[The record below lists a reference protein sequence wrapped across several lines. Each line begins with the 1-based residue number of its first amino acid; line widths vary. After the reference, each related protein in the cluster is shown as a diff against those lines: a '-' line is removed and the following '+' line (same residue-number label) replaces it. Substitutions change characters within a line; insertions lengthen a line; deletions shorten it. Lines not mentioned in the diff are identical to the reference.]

1 MPLLDINFQLDTK
14 EFSMLSN
21 FKKKELDDYLLKIF
35 RTGYLIHFPPTKKI
49 KQTIKYGHLIE
60 RMETIKTE
68 LSDEINNSKVGDKI
82 TSLETS
88 LTKLIGLSSNSCKKG
103 AIAENILE
111 ELFVNRYGDIRFEKK
126 GGQAHSGDAWL
137 HLPDDKIIML
147 ESKNYTTTVNKDE
160 ISKLHLDMI
169 THNIRWGILVSF
181 NSIIQGM
188 KELDYQTFVH
198 NKETYSIIMIS
209 NLSVDIHKLDLG
221 LQIIR
226 KLICIFDNVHN
237 FPWIIKD
244 ITQGLNEL
252 NLIIQKNY
260 ILRDSYYT
268 LERDI
273 QKLLSS
279 YHITLRDYQYELE
292 LKINEITKGIQTTM
306 NESIK
311 VSNNNNQDI
320 LDKYTNK
327 KILPLV
333 SRLIDVI
340 HEKKWHII
348 YNSDSEDRDYSIYQ
362 HDDEIAKLKI
372 QTKKI
377 IIGFYKNDIT
387 LTLHLDKDKENKQ
400 NLSIIKIL

>member
-14 EFSMLSN
+14 EFPMLKN

-35 RTGYLIHFPPTKKI
+35 RTGYLIHFPAPKKI
-49 KQTIKYGHLIE
+49 KQKIEYGNMIE
-60 RMETIKTE
+60 RMETIKME
-68 LSDEINNSKVGDKI
+68 LVDEINNSEVSNKI
-82 TSLETS
+82 NSLETS

-111 ELFVNRYGDIRFEKK
+111 ELFENRYGDIRFEKK
-126 GGQAHSGDAWL
+126 SGQAHSGDAWL

-160 ISKLHLDMI
+160 ITKLHSDMI

-181 NSIIQGM
+181 NSMIQGM
-188 KELDYQTFVH
+188 KELDFQTFVH

-226 KLICIFDNVHN
+226 KLMCMFDNMHN

-252 NLIIQKNY
+252 NQIVQKNY
-260 ILRDSYYT
+260 ILRDSYYV

-273 QKLLSS
+273 QKLLSN
-279 YHITLRDYQYELE
+279 YHTILRDYQYDLE
-292 LKINEITKGIQTTM
+292 LKINEITQGIQTTM
-306 NESIK
+306 EESIK
-311 VSNNNNQDI
+311 LSNNNNQDI
-320 LDKYTNK
+320 LNKYTNK

-333 SRLIDVI
+333 VRLIDVI

-348 YNSDSEDRDYSIYQ
+348 YNSDSDERDYSIY
-362 HDDEIAKLKI
+362 HYDNEIAKFKI
-372 QTKKI
+372 QIKKI
-377 IIGFYKNDIT
+377 IIVFYNNDII

-400 NLSIIKIL
+400 NLSIIKLL